1 MKVKEFIPAYKE
13 FKLKTCKLSTVS
25 TYMLTIKNII
35 LPHLGEYELEAV
47 SSKEAELLKLDCE
60 NKGLSKKS
68 IQDVIICL
76 KNILKVA
83 NFLEVAETKTISVI
97 WGTDNSAAKK
107 QIEAYNKDQIK
118 ILVESLEE
126 TPSFKNLGLLLTIYS
141 GMRIGEVCALQWKDV
156 DLEERVIRVNKTI
169 QRIYVEEEEAMGK
182 MKTELM
188 MSTPKTKSSQREI
201 PIVPKLFKMMKDFA
215 KISKPD
221 YFVCSGTTTPLE
233 PRTYRNYYM
242 KKIEEIGLPRLKFH
256 GLRHTFATQLIASK
270 ADVKTVSAILGH
282 SDIATTLNTYVHPS
296 RDDKKNAL
304 SKLRF

>member
-1 MKVKEFIPAYKE
+1 MKVKDFIPAYKE
-13 FKLKTCKLSTVS
+13 FKLKTCKISSVS
-25 TYMLTIKNII
+25 TYMQTIKNII
-35 LPHLGEYELEAV
+35 LPILGDYELEAV

-83 NFLEVAETKTISVI
+83 NYLEVAETKTISVL
-97 WGTDNSAAKK
+97 WGTDNSGVKK

-118 ILVESLEE
+118 SLVASLEE

-156 DLEERVIRVNKTI
+156 DLDEKVIRVNKTI
-169 QRIYVEEEEAMGK
+169 QRIYIEEETTGK
-182 MKTELM
+182 MKTELQI
-188 MSTPKTKSSQREI
+188 STPKTKSSQREI
-201 PIVPKLFKMMKDFA
+201 PIVPKLFKMMKDYA
-215 KISKPD
+215 KICRPD

-242 KKIEEIGLPRLKFH
+242 KKIEEFGLPHLKFH
-256 GLRHTFATQLIASK
+256 GLRHTFATLLIASK
-270 ADVKTVSAILGH
+270 ADIKTVSAILGH
-282 SDIATTLNTYVHPS
+282 SDITTTLNTYVHPS
-296 RDDKKNAL
+296 RDDKRNAV

>member
-1 MKVKEFIPAYKE
+1 MKVKDFIPAYKE
-13 FKLKTCKLSTVS
+13 FKLKTCKISSVS
-25 TYMLTIKNII
+25 TYMQTIKNII
-35 LPHLGEYELEAV
+35 LPILGEYELEAV

-83 NFLEVAETKTISVI
+83 NYLEVAETKTISVL
-97 WGTDNSAAKK
+97 WGTDNSGVKK

-118 ILVESLEE
+118 NLVASLEE

-156 DLEERVIRVNKTI
+156 DLDEKVIRVNKTI
-169 QRIYVEEEEAMGK
+169 QRIYIEEETTGK
-182 MKTELM
+182 MKTELQI
-188 MSTPKTKSSQREI
+188 STPKTKSSQREI
-201 PIVPKLFKMMKDFA
+201 PIVPKLFKMMKDYA
-215 KISKPD
+215 KICRPD

-242 KKIEEIGLPRLKFH
+242 KKIEEFGLPHLKFH
-256 GLRHTFATQLIASK
+256 GLRHTFATLLIASK
-270 ADVKTVSAILGH
+270 ADIKTVSAILGH
-282 SDIATTLNTYVHPS
+282 SDITTTLNTYVHPS
-296 RDDKKNAL
+296 RDDKRNAV

>member
-1 MKVKEFIPAYKE
+1 MKVKDFMPAYKE
-13 FKLKTCKLSTVS
+13 FKLKTCKISSVS

-35 LPHLGEYELEAV
+35 LPILGEYELEAV
-47 SSKEAELLKLDCE
+47 SNKEAELLELDCE
-60 NKGLSKKS
+60 NKGFSKKS

-97 WGTDNSAAKK
+97 WGTDNSAVKK
-107 QIEAYNKDQIK
+107 QFEAYNKEQIK
-118 ILVESLEE
+118 NLVASLEE

-156 DLEERVIRVNKTI
+156 DFEEKVVRVNKTI
-169 QRIYVEEEEAMGK
+169 QRIYREEETTGK
-182 MKTELM
+182 MKTELLI
-188 MSTPKTKSSQREI
+188 STPKTKSSQREI
-201 PIVPKLFKMMKDFA
+201 PIVQPLFKMMKDFA
-215 KISKPD
+215 KLCRPD
-221 YFVCSGTTTPLE
+221 YFVCSGTTTPIE
-233 PRTYRNYYM
+233 PRTYRSYYM

-282 SDIATTLNTYVHPS
+282 SDITTTLNTYVHPS
-296 RDDKKNAL
+296 RDDKRNAL

>member
-1 MKVKEFIPAYKE
+1 MQ
-13 FKLKTCKLSTVS
+13 
-25 TYMLTIKNII
+25 TIKNII
-35 LPHLGEYELEAV
+35 LPILGEYELEAV

-83 NFLEVAETKTISVI
+83 NYLEVAETKTISVL
-97 WGTDNSAAKK
+97 WGTDNSGVKK

-118 ILVESLEE
+118 NLVASLEE

-156 DLEERVIRVNKTI
+156 DLEEKVIRVNKTI
-169 QRIYVEEEEAMGK
+169 QRIYIEEETTGK
-182 MKTELM
+182 MKTELQI
-188 MSTPKTKSSQREI
+188 STPKTKSSQREI
-201 PIVPKLFKMMKDFA
+201 PIVPKLFKMMKDYA
-215 KISKPD
+215 KICRPD

-242 KKIEEIGLPRLKFH
+242 KKIEEFGLPHLKFH
-256 GLRHTFATQLIASK
+256 GLRHTFATLLIASK
-270 ADVKTVSAILGH
+270 ADIKTVSAILGH
-282 SDIATTLNTYVHPS
+282 SDITTTLNTYVHPS
-296 RDDKKNAL
+296 RDDKRNAV

>member
-1 MKVKEFIPAYKE
+1 MKVKDFMPAYKE
-13 FKLKTCKLSTVS
+13 FKLKTCKISSVS

-35 LPHLGEYELEAV
+35 LPILGEYELEAV

-60 NKGLSKKS
+60 NKGFSKKS

-97 WGTDNSAAKK
+97 WGTDNSAVKK
-107 QIEAYNKDQIK
+107 QFEAYNKEQIK
-118 ILVESLEE
+118 NLVASLEE

-156 DLEERVIRVNKTI
+156 DFEEKVVRVNKTI
-169 QRIYVEEEEAMGK
+169 QRIYREEEITGK
-182 MKTELM
+182 MKTELLI
-188 MSTPKTKSSQREI
+188 STPKTKSSQREI

-215 KISKPD
+215 KICRPD
-221 YFVCSGTTTPLE
+221 YFICSGTTTPLE
-233 PRTYRNYYM
+233 PRTYRNYYL
-242 KKIEEIGLPRLKFH
+242 KKIEEVGLPHLKFH

-282 SDIATTLNTYVHPS
+282 SNIATTLNTYVHPS
-296 RDDKKNAL
+296 RDDKRNAL

>member
-1 MKVKEFIPAYKE
+1 MKVKDFIPAYKE
-13 FKLKTCKLSTVS
+13 FKLKTCKISSVS
-25 TYMLTIKNII
+25 TYMQTIKNII
-35 LPHLGEYELEAV
+35 LPILGDYELEAV

-83 NFLEVAETKTISVI
+83 NYLEVAETKTISVL
-97 WGTDNSAAKK
+97 WGTDNSGVKK

-118 ILVESLEE
+118 SLVASLEE

-156 DLEERVIRVNKTI
+156 DLEEKVIRVNKTI
-169 QRIYVEEEEAMGK
+169 QRIYIEEETTGK
-182 MKTELM
+182 MKTELQI
-188 MSTPKTKSSQREI
+188 STPKTKSSQREI
-201 PIVPKLFKMMKDFA
+201 PIVPKLFKMMKDYA
-215 KISKPD
+215 KICRPD

-233 PRTYRNYYM
+233 PRTYRNYYI
-242 KKIEEIGLPRLKFH
+242 KKIEEFGLPHLKFH
-256 GLRHTFATQLIASK
+256 GLRHTFATLLIASK
-270 ADVKTVSAILGH
+270 ADIKTVSAILGH
-282 SDIATTLNTYVHPS
+282 SDITTTLNTYVHPS
-296 RDDKKNAL
+296 RDDKRNAV